1 MTNTKTAAMQPYFLP
16 YIGYFQLIY
25 AADNFIVLD
34 DVNYIMKGWITRNH
48 ILLNGKKHLFTIP
61 LEKSSQNKL
70 ILESKL
76 NFTGKEKEVFL
87 KTLQFAYKKAPFFS
101 KAYPLLEKIILFEET
116 DLTKFILHSLT
127 TVLSYL
133 SIGKKIY
140 RSSEIEK
147 NNSLKGQDKIIE
159 LCKKFNTD
167 TYINPIGGIEIY
179 SKKKFADAQINL
191 RFIQT
196 RFDTIVYKQF
206 KNDFISG
213 LSFIDVLMFNSAADI
228 QYFLKQ
234 YELITG

>member
-1 MTNTKTAAMQPYFLP
+1 MQPYFLP

-25 AADNFIVLD
+25 AADNFILLD
-34 DVNYIMKGWITRNH
+34 DVNFIVKGWINRNN
-48 ILLNGKKHLFTIP
+48 ILLNGEKHLFTIP
-61 LEKSSQNKL
+61 LEKPSQNKL
-70 ILESKL
+70 INETNL
-76 NFTGKEKEVFL
+76 NFTGKDKQTFL

-101 KAYPLLEKIILFEET
+101 DVYPLLEKIILFEET

-127 TVLSYL
+127 SIFAYL
-133 SIGKKIY
+133 SIEKKFF

-147 NNSLKGQDKIIE
+147 DNSLKGQDKIIE

-179 SKKKFADAQINL
+179 SKEKFAAAQINL

-196 RFDTIVYKQF
+196 RFDKIVYRQF

-228 QYFLKQ
+228 QHFLQQ
-234 YELITG
+234 YDLITG